1 MPFVSLSLTAASSVG
16 PGVAWEP
23 LGGLEV
29 AAVVAP
35 ASGVAPLAP
44 RVVAPLARTMYQPIL
59 VTEGLAVVTLAS
71 VLAVGAGVVEAL
83 VLVVEALVLVVEA
96 GVVEALVLV
105 IEALV
110 LEVGALVVEA
120 GVVEAGVVEA
130 LVLEVGALVVEA
142 LVLEVAVEA
151 IVVEGLGVVTAV
163 ATVGSS
169 TKESTKEPCARLI
182 LARSLPSFPPIG
194 ITGAA
199 LPCRQ
204 EKPLVHISLLDPSS
218 SSSS

>member
-1 MPFVSLSLTAASSVG
+1 VSSSLTAASSVG

-29 AAVVAP
+29 ATVVAP
-35 ASGVAPLAP
+35 ACGVAPLAP
-44 RVVAPLARTMYQPIL
+44 RVVAPLARTMYQAIL

-83 VLVVEALVLVVEA
+83 VLVV
-96 GVVEALVLV
+96 
-105 IEALV
+105 EALV

-169 TKESTKEPCARLI
+169 TKESTKEPCTRLI

>member
-35 ASGVAPLAP
+35 AGGVAPLAP
-44 RVVAPLARTMYQPIL
+44 RVVAPLARTMYQAIL

-83 VLVVEALVLVVEA
+83 VLVVEALVL
-96 GVVEALVLV
+96 
-105 IEALV
+105 
-110 LEVGALVVEA
+110 EVGALVVEA
-120 GVVEAGVVEA
+120 GVVEALVVETGVVE
-130 LVLEVGALVVEA
+130 ALVVEA

>member
-35 ASGVAPLAP
+35 AGGVAPLAP
-44 RVVAPLARTMYQPIL
+44 RVVAPLARTMYQAIL

-83 VLVVEALVLVVEA
+83 VLVV
-96 GVVEALVLV
+96 
-105 IEALV
+105 EALV

-218 SSSS
+218 SSS

>member
-1 MPFVSLSLTAASSVG
+1 MPKTFVSSSLTAASSVG

-83 VLVVEALVLVVEA
+83 VLVV
-96 GVVEALVLV
+96 
-105 IEALV
+105 EALV

-218 SSSS
+218 SSS

>member
-1 MPFVSLSLTAASSVG
+1 MTAASSVG

-29 AAVVAP
+29 ATVVAP
-35 ASGVAPLAP
+35 ACGVAPLAP
-44 RVVAPLARTMYQPIL
+44 RVVAPLARTMYQAIL

-83 VLVVEALVLVVEA
+83 VLVVEALVL
-96 GVVEALVLV
+96 
-105 IEALV
+105 
-110 LEVGALVVEA
+110 EVGALVVEA
-120 GVVEAGVVEA
+120 GVVE
-130 LVLEVGALVVEA
+130 ALVVEA

-169 TKESTKEPCARLI
+169 TKESTKEPASQMLNFCFNLLLFELPCTRLI

>member
-1 MPFVSLSLTAASSVG
+1 LTAASSVG

-35 ASGVAPLAP
+35 AGGVAPLAP
-44 RVVAPLARTMYQPIL
+44 RVVAPLARTMYQAIL

-83 VLVVEALVLVVEA
+83 VLVVEALVL
-96 GVVEALVLV
+96 
-105 IEALV
+105 
-110 LEVGALVVEA
+110 EVGALVVEA
-120 GVVEAGVVEA
+120 GVVEALVVETGVVE
-130 LVLEVGALVVEA
+130 ALVVEA

>member
-1 MPFVSLSLTAASSVG
+1 VSSSLTAASSVG

-83 VLVVEALVLVVEA
+83 VLVV
-96 GVVEALVLV
+96 
-105 IEALV
+105 EALV

-218 SSSS
+218 S

>member
-1 MPFVSLSLTAASSVG
+1 
-16 PGVAWEP
+16 
-23 LGGLEV
+23 
-29 AAVVAP
+29 
-35 ASGVAPLAP
+35 
-44 RVVAPLARTMYQPIL
+44 MYQAIL

-71 VLAVGAGVVEAL
+71 VLVVEAGVVEAL
-83 VLVVEALVLVVEA
+83 VLVVEALVL
-96 GVVEALVLV
+96 
-105 IEALV
+105 
-110 LEVGALVVEA
+110 EVGALVVEA
-120 GVVEAGVVEA
+120 G
-130 LVLEVGALVVEA
+130 VVEA

-199 LPCRQ
+199 LSCRQ

>member
-29 AAVVAP
+29 ATVVAP
-35 ASGVAPLAP
+35 ACGVAPLAP
-44 RVVAPLARTMYQPIL
+44 RVVAPLARTMYQAIL

-83 VLVVEALVLVVEA
+83 VLVVEALVL
-96 GVVEALVLV
+96 
-105 IEALV
+105 
-110 LEVGALVVEA
+110 EVGALVVEA
-120 GVVEAGVVEA
+120 GVVE
-130 LVLEVGALVVEA
+130 ALVVEA

-169 TKESTKEPCARLI
+169 TKESTKEPCTRLI

-218 SSSS
+218 SSSSS

>member
-1 MPFVSLSLTAASSVG
+1 LTAASSVG

-35 ASGVAPLAP
+35 AGGVAPLAP
-44 RVVAPLARTMYQPIL
+44 RVVAPLARTMYQAIL

-96 GVVEALVLV
+96 
-105 IEALV
+105 LV

-120 GVVEAGVVEA
+120 GVVEA
-130 LVLEVGALVVEA
+130 LVLEVT
-142 LVLEVAVEA
+142 VEA

-204 EKPLVHISLLDPSS
+204 EKPLVHISLLDPPSS
-218 SSSS
+218 SS

>member
-1 MPFVSLSLTAASSVG
+1 VPSSLTAASSVG

-35 ASGVAPLAP
+35 AGGVAPLAP
-44 RVVAPLARTMYQPIL
+44 RVVAPLARTMYQAIL

-83 VLVVEALVLVVEA
+83 VLVV
-96 GVVEALVLV
+96 
-105 IEALV
+105 EALV

>member
-1 MPFVSLSLTAASSVG
+1 M
-16 PGVAWEP
+16 
-23 LGGLEV
+23 
-29 AAVVAP
+29 
-35 ASGVAPLAP
+35 
-44 RVVAPLARTMYQPIL
+44 
-59 VTEGLAVVTLAS
+59 
-71 VLAVGAGVVEAL
+71 
-83 VLVVEALVLVVEA
+83 
-96 GVVEALVLV
+96 
-105 IEALV
+105 
-110 LEVGALVVEA
+110 EVGAL
-120 GVVEAGVVEA
+120 VVEA

-218 SSSS
+218 SSSSSRCLASTKVGLPLSSSTGVTL

>member
-16 PGVAWEP
+16 PWVAWEP

-59 VTEGLAVVTLAS
+59 VTEGLAL
-71 VLAVGAGVVEAL
+71 VVEAL
-83 VLVVEALVLVVEA
+83 VLEVGALVVEALVLVV
-96 GVVEALVLV
+96 
-105 IEALV
+105 EALV

-120 GVVEAGVVEA
+120 G
-130 LVLEVGALVVEA
+130 VVEA

-182 LARSLPSFPPIG
+182 LARSLPSFPAIG

>member
-1 MPFVSLSLTAASSVG
+1 MSSSLTAASSVG

-83 VLVVEALVLVVEA
+83 VLVVEALVL
-96 GVVEALVLV
+96 
-105 IEALV
+105 
-110 LEVGALVVEA
+110 EVGALVVEA
-120 GVVEAGVVEA
+120 G
-130 LVLEVGALVVEA
+130 VVEA

-169 TKESTKEPCARLI
+169 TKESTKEPASQMLNFC
-182 LARSLPSFPPIG
+182 F
-194 ITGAA
+194 
-199 LPCRQ
+199 
-204 EKPLVHISLLDPSS
+204 D
-218 SSSS
+218 

>member
-1 MPFVSLSLTAASSVG
+1 
-16 PGVAWEP
+16 
-23 LGGLEV
+23 
-29 AAVVAP
+29 
-35 ASGVAPLAP
+35 
-44 RVVAPLARTMYQPIL
+44 MYQPIL

-83 VLVVEALVLVVEA
+83 VLD
-96 GVVEALVLV
+96 
-105 IEALV
+105 
-110 LEVGALVVEA
+110 VGALVVEA

-130 LVLEVGALVVEA
+130 LVLEVGALV
-142 LVLEVAVEA
+142 VEA

>member
-35 ASGVAPLAP
+35 AGGVAPLAP
-44 RVVAPLARTMYQPIL
+44 RVVAPLARTMYQAIL

-83 VLVVEALVLVVEA
+83 VLVVEALVL
-96 GVVEALVLV
+96 
-105 IEALV
+105 
-110 LEVGALVVEA
+110 EVGALVVEA
-120 GVVEAGVVEA
+120 GVVEALVVETGVVE
-130 LVLEVGALVVEA
+130 ALVVEA

-169 TKESTKEPCARLI
+169 TKESTKEPASQMLNFC
-182 LARSLPSFPPIG
+182 F
-194 ITGAA
+194 
-199 LPCRQ
+199 
-204 EKPLVHISLLDPSS
+204 D
-218 SSSS
+218 

>member
-1 MPFVSLSLTAASSVG
+1 MSSSLTAASSVG

-35 ASGVAPLAP
+35 AGGVAPLAP

-83 VLVVEALVLVVEA
+83 VLVVEALVL
-96 GVVEALVLV
+96 
-105 IEALV
+105 
-110 LEVGALVVEA
+110 
-120 GVVEAGVVEA
+120 
-130 LVLEVGALVVEA
+130 
-142 LVLEVAVEA
+142 EVAVEA

-169 TKESTKEPCARLI
+169 TKESTKEPASQMLNFC
-182 LARSLPSFPPIG
+182 F
-194 ITGAA
+194 
-199 LPCRQ
+199 
-204 EKPLVHISLLDPSS
+204 D
-218 SSSS
+218 

>member
-1 MPFVSLSLTAASSVG
+1 MPFVSSSLTAASSVG

-35 ASGVAPLAP
+35 AGGVAPLAP
-44 RVVAPLARTMYQPIL
+44 RVVAPLARTMYQAIL

-83 VLVVEALVLVVEA
+83 VLVVEALVL
-96 GVVEALVLV
+96 
-105 IEALV
+105 
-110 LEVGALVVEA
+110 EVGALVVEA
-120 GVVEAGVVEA
+120 GVVEA
-130 LVLEVGALVVEA
+130 LVLEALVVEA

-151 IVVEGLGVVTAV
+151 IVVERLGVVTAV
-163 ATVGSS
+163 ATVESS
-169 TKESTKEPCARLI
+169 KESTKEPCARLI

-204 EKPLVHISLLDPSS
+204 EKPLVHISLLDPPSS
-218 SSSS
+218 SSS

>member
-83 VLVVEALVLVVEA
+83 VLVVEALVL
-96 GVVEALVLV
+96 
-105 IEALV
+105 
-110 LEVGALVVEA
+110 EVGALVVEA
-120 GVVEAGVVEA
+120 GVVEALVVENGVVE
-130 LVLEVGALVVEA
+130 ALVVEA

-218 SSSS
+218 SS

>member
-83 VLVVEALVLVVEA
+83 VLVV
-96 GVVEALVLV
+96 
-105 IEALV
+105 EALV

-218 SSSS
+218 SS

>member
-1 MPFVSLSLTAASSVG
+1 LTAASSVG

-96 GVVEALVLV
+96 
-105 IEALV
+105 LV

-120 GVVEAGVVEA
+120 GVVEALVVEA
-130 LVLEVGALVVEA
+130 LVLVVEALVLVVEA

>member
-44 RVVAPLARTMYQPIL
+44 RVVAPLARTMYQAIL

-83 VLVVEALVLVVEA
+83 VLVVEALVL
-96 GVVEALVLV
+96 
-105 IEALV
+105 
-110 LEVGALVVEA
+110 EVGALVVEA
-120 GVVEAGVVEA
+120 GVVEALVVETGVVE
-130 LVLEVGALVVEA
+130 ALVVEA

>member
-1 MPFVSLSLTAASSVG
+1 LTAASSVG

-35 ASGVAPLAP
+35 PGGVAPLAP

-83 VLVVEALVLVVEA
+83 VLVVEALVLVV
-96 GVVEALVLV
+96 
-105 IEALV
+105 EALV

-218 SSSS
+218 SS

>member
-44 RVVAPLARTMYQPIL
+44 RVVAPLARTMYQAIL

-83 VLVVEALVLVVEA
+83 VLVV
-96 GVVEALVLV
+96 
-105 IEALV
+105 EALV

>member
-29 AAVVAP
+29 ATVVAP
-35 ASGVAPLAP
+35 ACGVAPLAP
-44 RVVAPLARTMYQPIL
+44 RVVAPLARTMYQAIL

-83 VLVVEALVLVVEA
+83 VLVVEALVL
-96 GVVEALVLV
+96 
-105 IEALV
+105 
-110 LEVGALVVEA
+110 EVGALVVEA
-120 GVVEAGVVEA
+120 GVVE
-130 LVLEVGALVVEA
+130 ALVVEA